1 MQLSATSP
9 SQTVLLSGVILLL
22 LGLAGSYLLL
32 LPRLQAANAVLEQAD
47 GLLKVDQQNLLA
59 VQKVDAQVKQV
70 NATLVSK
77 GVDLSKAQQILP
89 ATEQLPSLY
98 IQMEALVATA
108 QATVG
113 SPTYTLGTP
122 IKDTEGGVQ
131 IPVTVSANGD
141 YAHLKLLLGMFE
153 QNIRPVSF
161 TQISF
166 TVATPA
172 TTTTAASKTP
182 PKGVVS
188 LSATGFV
195 RALGFSSAYSGPV
208 LNR

>member
-32 LPRLQAANAVLEQAD
+32 LPRLQAANLTLEQAD
-47 GLLKVDQQNLLA
+47 NQLKVDQQNLLA
-59 VQKVDAQVKQV
+59 VQQVDAQVKQV
-70 NATLVSK
+70 NASLVSK

-98 IQMEALVATA
+98 IQMEALVAAA

-113 SPTYTLGTP
+113 SPTYILGAP
-122 IKDTEGGVQ
+122 IKDTAGGVQ

-141 YAHLKLLLGMFE
+141 YAHLKLLLGAFE

-166 TVATPA
+166 AVAVPGAATVST
-172 TTTTAASKTP
+172 SKTP
-182 PKGVVS
+182 AKGIVS

-195 RALGFSSAYSGPV
+195 RALGLSSAYSSPA